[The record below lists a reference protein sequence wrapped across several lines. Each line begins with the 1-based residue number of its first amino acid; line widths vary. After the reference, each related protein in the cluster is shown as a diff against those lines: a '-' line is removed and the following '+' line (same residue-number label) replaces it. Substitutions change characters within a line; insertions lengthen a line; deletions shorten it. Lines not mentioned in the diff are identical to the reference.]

1 MAQNKTLELS
11 IKIAGKVDKSLLS
24 ALNSA
29 QSQVSS
35 ISTAFSRVGT
45 VGLAAMGA
53 LATGTVAAIVKC
65 TDAAEKF
72 EAQMGD
78 VVKYV
83 DGLADAEGKISDK
96 VWGYRENQN
105 GVPYA
110 VTYADN
116 YALMSDALLDLSTQ
130 IPMTAEELTQLAA
143 AAGQSGKGIADLIE
157 RDSQGNIA
165 GFLKDVAM
173 MGTAMDIS
181 AGQAGDWAAKWEV
194 AFGMTH
200 DGVMELSDQ
209 INYLGANNATTAAE
223 IAQVVNDAASL
234 GQVAGV
240 ATDTTAAM
248 ATAMLAMGVESGK
261 TATSISRMYT
271 NLSLGSSATK
281 AQKEMWKSLGFTAE
295 GVARSMQTDSTG
307 TLVSVFEAINN
318 LDADKQVA
326 ALKTLFGQW
335 AIQGAAKLTGN
346 LESFTSALDMVSD
359 PNLYTGSMEREF
371 IIKASTTESIDKMM
385 ANAREALKIDLGTEF
400 LPVKKEFSLMLID
413 IMNGLRANAPELK
426 QLAQTL
432 ATLLSQGVAAAG
444 DALQKALPYI
454 QQALDYLANNGPQV
468 ISVLGKLAAAFAVM
482 KFAPGIEG
490 AVRGAGGLLFGSGAA
505 GAGASAAGGGLLGG
519 VKGLFTGGQHAAAA
533 AATAIPNL
541 FGAAGSILGTAR
553 IDAQLSGRSLLGTL
567 FSGAGTLLGQTGL
580 GGGLANYFGGIRGSF
595 GNLLNTGI
603 GGGIANALGATGGA
617 LGEIL
622 SGISQATGLTDLVNG
637 ARGLAGRG
645 GSWVAGKAGG
655 LTQGAMGLAGRVVSS
670 APAQAVGGVLGNVGN
685 FLGAGAGMLGSM
697 WGPMASGFGS
707 LFAGA
712 LPIVGVISG
721 IIAVVSILGDHLEDI
736 RGIVGSVFGD
746 AGLAVFDSFI
756 GTLQNV
762 GGFITGLFA
771 DGGVAAAMAPLRDA
785 ITGMFGDD
793 AGVAFDGLVQVLQSV
808 MGVVGQ
814 VVTFANTTV
823 KPIIEQIF
831 GFITQT
837 VVPILLQ
844 TFTAAAPAIS
854 GIISGLGTAIMA
866 GMQIIGTAIQLVL
879 PIIEWLI
886 TAFLSIASVVIPA
899 VLAGWEVFAAG
910 ISTVISG
917 VQTIFGGLIDFIT
930 GVFTG
935 NWSLAWQGVQDI
947 FKGIFE
953 ALGGLVKTP
962 INAVISLINKAIS
975 GINGLGLD
983 IPDWVPLIGGK
994 KFSVNIPEIPMLA
1007 RGGFTNGP
1015 SIAGE
1020 AGREAVISFQSGAR
1034 ASNIATWAKAGQ
1046 MLGVGNRLADTG
1058 NPPVKLKD
1066 IDPPDGNWPR
1076 GPGGGGGGIT
1086 VVYAPTLN
1094 IQGNADEDDLA
1105 AVLRDDKER
1114 FRAWFEAWY
1123 EEKRRNERRVRW

>member
-24 ALNSA
+24 ALNST
-29 QSQVSS
+29 QRQVSG
-35 ISTAFSRVGT
+35 IATTFSRVGT
-45 VGLAAMGA
+45 MGLAAMGA
-53 LATGTVAAIVKC
+53 LATGTVAALVKC

-130 IPMTAEELTQLAA
+130 IPMTAEELTRLAA
-143 AAGQSGKGIADLIE
+143 SAGQSGKGIADLIQ

-181 AGQAGDWAAKWEV
+181 AEQAGNWAAKWEV

-200 DGVMELSDQ
+200 DQVMVLSDQ

-261 TATSISRMYT
+261 VATSISRMYT
-271 NLSLGSSATK
+271 NMSLGTSATK
-281 AQKEMWKSLGFTAE
+281 AQKEMWKSMGFTAE
-295 GVARSMQTDSTG
+295 GVARSMQIDSTG

-326 ALKTLFGQW
+326 TLKTLFGQW
-335 AIQGAAKLTGN
+335 AIQGAAKITGN
-346 LESFTSALDMVSD
+346 LGAFTNALDMVSD

-413 IMNGLRANAPELK
+413 IMNGLRENAPELK

-454 QQALDYLANNGPQV
+454 QQALDYLANHGPQV
-468 ISVLGKLAAAFAVM
+468 ISILGKLAAAFAVM

-490 AVRGAGGLLFGSGAA
+490 AVRGAGGLLFGSGVA
-505 GAGASAAGGGLLGG
+505 GAGAGAAGGLLGG
-519 VKGLFTGGQHAAAA
+519 IKGLFAGGQHAAAA

-541 FGAAGSILGTAR
+541 LGAAGGILGMAR

-567 FSGAGTLLGQTGL
+567 FGGAGTLLGQTGL
-580 GGGLANYFGGIRGSF
+580 GGGLANYFSGIKASF

-603 GGGIANALGATGGA
+603 GGGIANALGATGGD

-622 SGISQATGLTDLVNG
+622 SGISQATGLTGLVNG

-645 GSWVAGKAGG
+645 VGWVAGKAGG
-655 LTQGAMGLAGRVVSS
+655 LAQGAMGLAGRVASS
-670 APAQAVGGVLGNVGN
+670 APGQFIGGVLGNIGN

-697 WGPMASGFGS
+697 WGPFASGFGS

-736 RGIVGSVFGD
+736 RGIVGNVFGD

-756 GTLQNV
+756 GTLQNA
-762 GGFITGLFA
+762 GDFITGLFA

-854 GIISGLGTAIMA
+854 GIISNLGLAVMSC
-866 GMQIIGTAIQLVL
+866 MQVIGSAIQIAL
-879 PIIEWLI
+879 PIIEGVI
-886 TAFLSIASVVIPA
+886 SAVLSIASVVIPA
-899 VLAGWEVFAAG
+899 LLAGYEAFSSGLA
-910 ISTVISG
+910 VIASAI
-917 VQTIFGGLIDFIT
+917 QTIFQGINDFVT
-930 GVFTG
+930 GVFTL
-935 NWSLAWQGVQDI
+935 NWQQAWQGVQDI
-947 FKGIFE
+947 FGGIFE
-953 ALGGLVKTP
+953 GLGALIKTP
-962 INAVISLINKAIS
+962 LNAVISIINKALS

-1020 AGREAVISFQSGAR
+1020 AGREAVISFQSSAR

-1058 NPPVKLKD
+1058 NPTVKLKD
-1066 IDPPDGNWPR
+1066 IDSPDGNWPR

-1094 IQGNADEDDLA
+1094 IQGNANEDALA